1 MWLNTPISVC
11 LSVCLCLPRPLSV
24 YVCGG
29 GGGAAAAVAALC
41 EYLSAHT
48 HASSVAA
55 LELLT
60 ALPQPPQF

>member
-1 MWLNTPISVC
+1 MLHYVVKYPHLC
-11 LSVCLCLPRPLSV
+11 LSFCLSLSPLPPLCVC
-24 YVCGG
+24 VC
-29 GGGAAAAVAALC
+29 AAAAAALC